1 MNVAWMAAAGALMVL
16 EKTLPAPKALSR
28 GLGLDLIA
36 AGAALLMSH
45 YGG

>member
-16 EKTLPAPKALSR
+16 EKTLPAPKALSQ
-28 GLGLDLIA
+28 GLGLGLIA